1 MNKIKFYARFL
12 EFLCLFVCIPLI
24 VGSFLFKWFC
34 TVVPI
39 NILNSIKNF
48 YCVSLQPPLPSSLLI
63 VFLAVLVDAF
73 GVALLVWGCVCF
85 IKLLGYYHKG
95 ELFSVNT
102 LALYVKMSRIA
113 FAWTLYNPLKFALL
127 SILTTIN
134 NPVGQRVFAIN
145 FSSDDIFH
153 IFIVGIFLVI
163 TSLMQEAYKLKSEH
177 DLTV

>member
-1 MNKIKFYARFL
+1 MNRIQFYARFL

-34 TVVPI
+34 TIVPI
-39 NILNSIKNF
+39 NDLSSLRNF
-48 YCVSLQPPLPSSLLI
+48 SCIALHSPLPSSLLMG
-63 VFLAVLVDAF
+63 FLIILIDAF

-113 FAWTLYNPLKFALL
+113 FAWTIYNPLKFALL
-127 SILTTIN
+127 SIITTIN
-134 NPVGQRVFAIN
+134 NPVGQRVLTIN
-145 FSSDDIFH
+145 LSSDDIFH